1 MRGCVVSSCID
12 CGEAWVH
19 ARDRCDTCYR
29 RAIRS
34 GEIVVMLKRVTE
46 AEVQLMQCL
55 RDQGLSLAAVADVV
69 GRGDATVHRH
79 TS

>member
-1 MRGCVVSSCID
+1 
-12 CGEAWVH
+12 
-19 ARDRCDTCYR
+19 
-29 RAIRS
+29 
-34 GEIVVMLKRVTE
+34 MLKRVTE

>member
-1 MRGCVVSSCID
+1 MNCID

-29 RAIRS
+29 RARRS

-46 AEVQLMQCL
+46 AEAELMQCL
-55 RDQGLSLAAVADVV
+55 RDQGLSLSAIAEVV
-69 GRGDATVHRH
+69 GRGDATVYRH